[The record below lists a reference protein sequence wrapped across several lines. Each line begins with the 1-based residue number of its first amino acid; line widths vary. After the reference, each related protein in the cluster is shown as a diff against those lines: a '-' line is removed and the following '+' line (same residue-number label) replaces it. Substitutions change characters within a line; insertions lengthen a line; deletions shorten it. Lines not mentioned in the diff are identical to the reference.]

1 MKHPPVAL
9 SLAVMLFAATC
20 SATSTEKITA
30 SESKIS
36 ASEAKN
42 HMGQTAT
49 VCGVVASARYA
60 DSAKGKPT
68 FLNLDKPYPD
78 PIFTAV
84 IWEADRPKF
93 GQPETELKDKRIC
106 VTGKIEEYRGTP
118 EITLRDRSQLKVE

>member
-30 SESKIS
+30 SESKIP

-42 HMGQTAT
+42 HMGETAT

-68 FLNLDKPYPD
+68 FLNLDKPYPNA
-78 PIFTAV
+78 IFTAV

-106 VTGKIEEYRGTP
+106 VTGKIEEHRGTP

>member
-1 MKHPPVAL
+1 MKHPPIAL
-9 SLAVMLFAATC
+9 SLAVVLFAVTC
-20 SATSTEKITA
+20 SATSTEKIT
-30 SESKIS
+30 

-60 DSAKGKPT
+60 DNAKGKPT
-68 FLNLDKPYPD
+68 FLNLDKPYPNA
-78 PIFTAV
+78 IFTTV
-84 IWEADRPKF
+84 IWGEDRPKF

>member
-1 MKHPPVAL
+1 MKHPPVAF
-9 SLAVMLFAATC
+9 SFVVMLFAATC

-30 SESKIS
+30 SESKIP

-42 HMGQTAT
+42 HLGQTAT

-68 FLNLDKPYPD
+68 FLNLDKPYPNA
-78 PIFTAV
+78 IFTAV

-106 VTGKIEEYRGTP
+106 VTGKIEEYRGGP
-118 EITLRDRSQLKVE
+118 EIILRGRGQLKVE